1 MAVMTAEQ
9 VKRKLRDEG
18 KTQKQWALENGYL
31 PCEVTRILN
40 GTWKATRGKGHEI
53 AVKLGL
59 KQAVAK

>member
-1 MAVMTAEQ
+1 MAVLTPEQ
-9 VKRKLRDEG
+9 VKKRLRDQG
-18 KTQKQWALENGYL
+18 KTQKQWALEHGYL

-59 KQAVAK
+59 KAVAAA